1 MSQRGSIR
9 FTILSVSL
17 LTVTTVATSSR
28 EVLAINRLSNKASA
42 DFFFN
47 LIRKGEA
54 EWRANYLA
62 AILDPVSVDATQ
74 FTMSFQYDSLKY
86 SFRQSSS
93 GPLGAFAVGGDAPP
107 IHPGIVTMPVQEL
120 PSTGYN
126 AGAPLPGSTLTYTDI
141 GGVLTMT
148 YELGS
153 PITVSDPVNFF
164 RLDFDILNSIEF
176 SPSESSVTFN
186 AVAPGADFTQTNF
199 SCLTTDAS
207 NACGSEHPT
216 TGVTIN
222 LVPTPEPSTFALCM
236 LAAALATC
244 FRCHRT
250 LS

>member
-1 MSQRGSIR
+1 M
-9 FTILSVSL
+9 TIP
-17 LTVTTVATSSR
+17 R
-28 EVLAINRLSNKASA
+28 EVLAIDKFSNKASA

-54 EWRANYLA
+54 VWRANYLA
-62 AILDPVSVDATQ
+62 AILDPISVDATQ
-74 FTMSFQYDSLKY
+74 FTASFQYDSLKY

-93 GPLGAFAVGGDAPP
+93 GPLGAFSVGGDAPP
-107 IHPGIVTMPVQEL
+107 IHPGIGTMPVQEL

-141 GGVLTMT
+141 GGVMT
-148 YELGS
+148 VTYQLAS

-164 RLDFDILNSIEF
+164 RLDFDILNPTEF
-176 SPSESSVTFN
+176 SPSESSVTFD
-186 AVAPGADFTQTNF
+186 AVAPGVDFTQTNF

-207 NACGSEHPT
+207 NACGSQHPA

-222 LVPTPEPSTFALCM
+222 LVPTPEPSTLALCM
-236 LAAALATC
+236 LATALATC
-244 FRCHRT
+244 IRCHRT